1 MKKIFSFSALLLM
14 ILLVFS
20 CGTEQGLPQT
30 GTNDAGVTY
39 YVKANRTPKQKAYL
53 QLAIRAGSCN
63 EAEDQRGLAHF
74 IEHMAFNGTQSYEGK
89 ELVAFLESMGVA
101 FGPELNAYTSYNETV
116 YELEVPTDK
125 PELLNEA
132 INILQ
137 EWAFSVTLA
146 EDQIEKE
153 RGIIAE
159 EKRLR
164 NTASYRS
171 FRKMTAALFGDSLYA
186 VREPIGTEAV
196 IKTAPRQRLVDF
208 YRSWYRPENMAVFVV
223 GDIDE
228 AAVVARLQSF
238 APQSAAAQGAQP
250 PLTVTAAA
258 DRAAAV
264 SAAPEASAANEA
276 AAPATPAAAGEAPA
290 LPHPDLTVPFD
301 GQRRITAFA
310 DPELTAAAFTMWH
323 KYEPQPLIDEED
335 YRQNLIRRLASTV
348 LSQTV
353 NDLILSGES
362 DLISF
367 SAYDSSFVR
376 TLSVFGAEMKLPEK
390 NIEKA
395 IGQFFAVVKGFRS
408 GLCDKAKLER
418 AKQTLF
424 TEADAIEAN
433 IPTYESLAY
442 LNWYKDDWLNGHKT
456 VSVASYVDR
465 IRRIV
470 PSVTLNELNTAFAR
484 LLADAD
490 TVFALSAPAL
500 PYPES
505 EAAALL
511 ARLLDETDPFVPASA
526 DAGTEFFPY
535 DPKPGTITKKEFVKE
550 LDSYRYTLSN
560 GITVWA
566 RPSDYKKDSVEMSAF
581 QNGGLSLASKA
592 EYTSALLTAGWLNR
606 GGLGTMNSTELKA
619 YLETRNASCSVAIDN
634 LTHGFGGYSA
644 AKDLETLFQMI
655 YLYLMQPNPDETSF
669 RLVQKAAVEAA
680 EKRSNDPTETF
691 FLRVNERLHN
701 GNFRYLPPTADE
713 LRRADSETSLAFYR
727 RLFGGSGF
735 TFIFAGDF
743 KTKTLEEFLIR
754 YLASIEFERAPLR
767 YDLSVYSPIP
777 SEAMADTVL
786 KGSEPKSIVQILF
799 VNDEPYSVEAA
810 GDAVALG
817 SIIDMTLRDK
827 IREESSGAYAT
838 QGYAYLSRLPFEQSL
853 TAAAFFCD
861 PQRVEELLEQTR
873 SELKALSEGELNPD
887 YLKNHIEIEK
897 NNLKAARQTNSYW
910 REQITLYARG
920 IASIEDIAG
929 REDALTAVTPDR
941 VKAAAAR
948 WLQPDK
954 MKIFILKPETDTGLS
969 D

>member
-1 MKKIFSFSALLLM
+1 MKKMLSILLLLPVIM
-14 ILLVFS
+14 LLFS
-20 CGTEQGLPQT
+20 CEKEQGLPEI
-30 GTNDAGVTY
+30 GTNEAGVTY
-39 YVKANRTPKQKAYL
+39 YVKANRTPEQKAYL
-53 QLAIRAGSCN
+53 QLAVKAGSCN

-116 YELEVPTDK
+116 YELEVPTAK

-171 FRKMTAALFGDSLYA
+171 FRKMTAALFGDSLYTA
-186 VREPIGTEAV
+186 REPIGTDIV

-228 AAVVARLQSF
+228 AAVVTRLQSF
-238 APQSAAAQGAQP
+238 APQPAAPQSAQP
-250 PLTVTAAA
+250 LTETATAGKTAA
-258 DRAAAV
+258 
-264 SAAPEASAANEA
+264 ASAANGGA
-276 AAPATPAAAGEAPA
+276 DLPNPAADGEAPA

-301 GQRRITAFA
+301 GKRRITAFA
-310 DPELTAAAFTMWH
+310 DPELTAAAFTVWH
-323 KYEPQPLIDEED
+323 KYESRPLINEED
-335 YRQNLIRRLASTV
+335 YRLNLIYRLAATV
-348 LSQTV
+348 FSQTV
-353 NDLILSGES
+353 QDMILSGES

-367 SAYDSSFVR
+367 SAYTGSYVR
-376 TLSVFGAEMKLPEK
+376 TLSVFGAEMSLPE
-390 NIEKA
+390 NRIEKA
-395 IGQFFAVVKGFRS
+395 LTQFISVAKGFRS
-408 GLCDKAKLER
+408 GLCDNAKLER
-418 AKQTLF
+418 AKQALL
-424 TEADAIEAN
+424 TEADAAEAN

-470 PSVTLNELNTAFAR
+470 PSVTLSELNGAFAE

-490 TVFALSAPAL
+490 TVFSLSAPSL
-500 PYPES
+500 PFPTDDAEI
-505 EAAALL
+505 LIG
-511 ARLLDETDPFVPASA
+511 RLLDETEPVMPASA
-526 DAGTEFFPY
+526 GSETLFFPY
-535 DPKPGTITKKEFVKE
+535 EPKQGTITDKQYFKEVE
-550 LDSYRYTLSN
+550 SYRYTLSN
-560 GITVWA
+560 GVTVWA
-566 RPSDYKKDSVEMSAF
+566 RPSSYKKDYVEMSAL

-592 EYTSALLTAGWLNR
+592 EYTSALLTSDWLNR
-606 GGLGTMNSTELKA
+606 GGLGAMNASELKA
-619 YLETRNASCSVAIDN
+619 YLETRNASCSVSIDN
-634 LTHGFGGYSA
+634 LTHGFNGYSA

-669 RLVQKAAVEAA
+669 RTVQKAAVENA
-680 EKRSNDPTETF
+680 EKRANDPTETF

-713 LRRADSETSLAFYR
+713 LREADSETSLAFYR
-727 RLFGGSGF
+727 RLFGGRGF

-743 KTKTLEEFLIR
+743 KPKTLENYLTR
-754 YLASIEFERAPLR
+754 YLASIEFERDPLR
-767 YDLSVYSPIP
+767 YDLSVYAPIP
-777 SEAMADTVL
+777 TEAMADTVL

-799 VNDEPYSVEAA
+799 VNDEPFSIEASEEA
-810 GDAVALG
+810 SALG
-817 SIIDMTLRDK
+817 SVIDMMLRDQ

-873 SELKALSEGELNPD
+873 TELKALSEGTLNLN

-910 REQITLYARG
+910 REQLIRHIQGTVTLA
-920 IASIEDIAG
+920 DIAG
-929 REDALTAVTPDR
+929 REDALTAVTPER
-941 VKAAAAR
+941 IKAAAAR
-948 WLQPDK
+948 WLRSEK
-954 MKIFILKPETDTGLS
+954 MKIFILKPETDAGSS

>member
-1 MKKIFSFSALLLM
+1 MKKIFSISTLFLT
-14 ILLVFS
+14 ILFIFS
-20 CGTEQGLPQT
+20 CAAEQGLPQI
-30 GTNDAGVTY
+30 GTNEAGVTY

-53 QLAIRAGSCN
+53 QLAVKAGSCN

-116 YELEVPTDK
+116 YELEVPTTE

-171 FRKMTAALFGDSLYA
+171 FRKMTAALFENSLYA
-186 VREPIGTEAV
+186 EREPIGTDIV

-238 APQSAAAQGAQP
+238 APQPAAAQGAQP
-250 PLTVTAAA
+250 PLTETAAA
-258 DRAAAV
+258 DRAAA
-264 SAAPEASAANEA
+264 ASAANGA
-276 AAPATPAAAGEAPA
+276 ADLPHPAAAGEAPA

-301 GQRRITAFA
+301 GKRRITAFA
-310 DPELTAAAFTMWH
+310 DPELTAATFTVWH
-323 KYEPQPLIDEED
+323 KYEPRPLINEDD
-335 YRQNLIRRLASTV
+335 YRLSLIYRLAATV
-348 LSQTV
+348 FSQTV
-353 NDLILSGES
+353 QDMILSGES

-367 SAYDSSFVR
+367 SAYTGSYVR
-376 TLSVFGAEMKLPEK
+376 TLSVFGAEMKLPE
-390 NIEKA
+390 NQIEEA
-395 IGQFFAVVKGFRS
+395 LTRFISVAKGFRS
-408 GLCDKAKLER
+408 GLCDNAKLER
-418 AKQTLF
+418 AKQTLL
-424 TEADAIEAN
+424 TEADAAEAN
-433 IPTYESLAY
+433 IPTYDSLAY

-465 IRRIV
+465 LRRIV
-470 PSVTLNELNTAFAR
+470 PSVTLSELNNAFAD

-490 TVFALSAPAL
+490 TVFSLSAPTL
-500 PYPES
+500 PFPTA
-505 EAAALL
+505 EAEILIG
-511 ARLLDETDPFVPASA
+511 RLLDETEPAMPASA
-526 DAGTEFFPY
+526 ESETLFFPY
-535 DPKPGTITKKEFVKE
+535 EPKPGTITDKQYFKEVE
-550 LDSYRYTLSN
+550 SYRYTLSN
-560 GITVWA
+560 GLTVWV
-566 RPSDYKKDSVEMSAF
+566 RPSSYKKDYVEMSAL

-592 EYTSALLTAGWLNR
+592 EYTSALLTSGWLNR
-606 GGLGTMNSTELKA
+606 GGLGSMNASELKA
-619 YLETRNASCSVAIDN
+619 YLETRNASCSVSIDN
-634 LTHGFGGYSA
+634 LTHGFNGYSA

-669 RLVQKAAVEAA
+669 RTVQKAAVDEA
-680 EKRSNDPTETF
+680 EKRANDPTETF

-713 LRRADSETSLAFYR
+713 LREADSETSLAFYR

-735 TFIFAGDF
+735 SFIFAGDF
-743 KTKTLEEFLIR
+743 KTKTLEDYLTR
-754 YLASIEFERAPLR
+754 YLASIVFEREPLR
-767 YDLSVYSPIP
+767 YDLSVYEPIP
-777 SEAMADTVL
+777 TEAMADTIL

-799 VNDEPYSVEAA
+799 VSDEPFSIEASEEAA
-810 GDAVALG
+810 ALG
-817 SIIDMTLRDK
+817 SVIDMMLRDQ

-861 PQRVEELLEQTR
+861 PQRVEELLDQTR
-873 SELKALSEGELNPD
+873 TELKALSEGTLNLN
-887 YLKNHIEIEK
+887 YLKNYIEIAK
-897 NNLKAARQTNSYW
+897 NNLKAERQTNSYW
-910 REQITLYARG
+910 REQLTRHIQGTVTL
-920 IASIEDIAG
+920 SDIAG
-929 REDALTAVTPDR
+929 REDALTAVTPER
-941 VKAAAAR
+941 LKAAAAR
-948 WLQPDK
+948 WLHPEK
-954 MKIFILKPETDTGLS
+954 MKIFILKPETAVGQS

>member
-1 MKKIFSFSALLLM
+1 MKKFFSILTLFGITLM
-14 ILLVFS
+14 LFS
-20 CGTEQGLPQT
+20 CGTEPGLPQI

-39 YVKANRTPKQKAYL
+39 YVKANKTPKQKAYL
-53 QLAIRAGSCN
+53 QLAVKAGSCN

-186 VREPIGTEAV
+186 VREPIGTETV
-196 IKTAPRQRLVDF
+196 IRTAPRQRLVDF

-228 AAVVARLQSF
+228 AAVVTRLQSF
-238 APQSAAAQGAQP
+238 GPQPAAAQGAQP
-250 PLTVTAAA
+250 PLTETSAV

-264 SAAPEASAANEA
+264 PDAQSAAANGA
-276 AAPATPAAAGEAPA
+276 AAPANPAAAGEAPA

-301 GQRRITAFA
+301 GQRRITVFA
-310 DPELTAAAFTMWH
+310 DPELTAATMTLWH
-323 KYEPQPLIDEED
+323 KYEPHPLIDEED
-335 YRQNLIRRLASTV
+335 YRRHLIRRLASTV

-353 NDLILSGES
+353 DDLILSGES

-395 IGQFFAVVKGFRS
+395 IGQFFAVAKGFRS
-408 GLCDKAKLER
+408 GLCDKVKLER
-418 AKQTLF
+418 AKQTLL
-424 TEADAIEAN
+424 TEADAVEAN
-433 IPTYESLAY
+433 IPTYDSLAY

-456 VSVASYVDR
+456 VPVASYVER

-470 PSVTLNELNTAFAR
+470 PSVTLGELNTAFAG
-484 LLADAD
+484 LLSDAD
-490 TVFALSAPAL
+490 TVFALSAPTL
-500 PYPES
+500 PYSES
-505 EAAALL
+505 EAAALIG
-511 ARLLDETDPFVPASA
+511 RLLDEAESYMPVSS

-535 DPKPGTITKKEFVKE
+535 DPQPGTITEKEYISEFAG
-550 LDSYRYTLSN
+550 YRYILSN

-581 QNGGLSLASKA
+581 QNGGLSLATKA
-592 EYTSALLTAGWLNR
+592 EYTSALLTAEWLNR
-606 GGLGTMNSTELKA
+606 GGLGTMNSAELKA
-619 YLETRNASCSVAIDN
+619 YLETHNASCSVSIDN

-644 AKDLETLFQMI
+644 AKDIETLFQMI

-669 RLVQKAAVEAA
+669 RLVRKAAVEAA

-701 GNFRYLPPTADE
+701 GNFRYLPPTADA
-713 LRRADSETSLAFYR
+713 LRNADSETSLAFYR

-743 KTKTLEEFLIR
+743 KAKTLEEYLTR

-767 YDLSVYSPIP
+767 YDLSVYAPIP
-777 SEAMADTVL
+777 TEAMTDTVS
-786 KGSEPKSIVQILF
+786 KGSEQKSIVQILF
-799 VNDEPYSVEAA
+799 VNDEPFSVEAA
-810 GDAVALG
+810 EEASALG

-873 SELKALSEGELNPD
+873 AELKSLFEGKLNLD

-920 IASIEDIAG
+920 IATIEEITG
-929 REDALTAVTPDR
+929 REEALTSVTPDR

-948 WLQPDK
+948 WLQPEK
-954 MKIFILKPETDTGLS
+954 MKIFILKPETDAVSS